1 MFIMCQC
8 LLTTSLVFRNERLY
22 VTEVAVNR
30 VTWDRFLVVPSNFR
44 KPINVRP
51 FLTYFLS
58 FKKNYA
64 KLLSDKSHL

>member
-51 FLTYFLS
+51 FFNLLS
-58 FKKNYA
+58 LKKNYA
-64 KLLSDKSHL
+64 KFLSDKSHL